1 MGYSLSYGPH
11 VPISRVFVLGLKHQM
26 GFHKV
31 RPDNNWFPGID
42 KLKED
47 FLSEKWIFGKTP
59 KFKVS
64 KSFKVPE
71 EIMETPELAEMC
83 LEIEVVNGI
92 VENVM
97 IQMAT
102 GNLDS
107 DFSNLA
113 QHLISMTFDCEL
125 IKNFCAKIKMEKVI
139 VPLDKERW
147 FVHCLCETIG
157 KFI

>member
-1 MGYSLSYGPH
+1 
-11 VPISRVFVLGLKHQM
+11 M

-71 EIMETPELAEMC
+71 EIMRTPELAEMC

-92 VENVM
+92 VENVK

-102 GNLDS
+102 GTLDL
-107 DFSNLA
+107 DFYNLA
-113 QHLISMTFDCEL
+113 QHLVNMNFDFEL
-125 IKNFCAKIKMEKVI
+125 IKNFFAKIKKEKVI
-139 VPLDKERW
+139 VPLDKEKW
-147 FVHCLCETIG
+147 FVHCLSETVG